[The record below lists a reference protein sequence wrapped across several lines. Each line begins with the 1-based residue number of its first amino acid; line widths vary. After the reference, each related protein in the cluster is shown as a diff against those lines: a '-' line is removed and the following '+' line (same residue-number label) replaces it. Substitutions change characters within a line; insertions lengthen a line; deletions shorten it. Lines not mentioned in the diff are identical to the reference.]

1 MGTSKGIVI
10 RICETILIFVVIL
23 VGFSLSKDKHH
34 AWGVADLLPTDCGIF
49 AYLSGLTRREWATD
63 AGVTFF
69 PTDVAWVS
77 KHCVGTC
84 LLAVVRDCANINYNW
99 ICMYMHI
106 SNASDMIELRW
117 FVLYHCV
124 RRGQLIH
131 VTSKYK
137 IYNIYVWFWIYTVT
151 YIRQNMYLCLK
162 ARMQPS
168 NQMHVSSRGV
178 TENCSWDQAR
188 HMTRRTPLCSLR
200 CSWLE

>member
-1 MGTSKGIVI
+1 MRIDEKTSVMVEIKWGRFTMGTSKGIVI

-77 KHCVGTC
+77 KHCVGTY

-137 IYNIYVWFWIYTVT
+137 IYNIYVWF
-151 YIRQNMYLCLK
+151 
-162 ARMQPS
+162 
-168 NQMHVSSRGV
+168 
-178 TENCSWDQAR
+178 
-188 HMTRRTPLCSLR
+188 
-200 CSWLE
+200 